1 MTDKP
6 RWWMVIVYIG
16 VLAVMWWAIA
26 MAVR

>member
-16 VLAVMWWAIA
+16 VGAVMYWLIA

>member
-6 RWWMVIVYIG
+6 RWWMVLVYIG
-16 VLAVMWWAIA
+16 VFAVMWWLIA